1 MDANLCQVKF
11 NVQILKYSIEKIMNK
26 QFDDNFDYN
35 LYHLKN
41 PGNKHGPGSRTNV
54 LPLVSDAL
62 WN

>member
-1 MDANLCQVKF
+1 
-11 NVQILKYSIEKIMNK
+11 MNK
-26 QFDDNFDYN
+26 QFDDNFDYD